1 MEYYRISWRFTNR
14 KEGMGMNKKIGL
26 ALGLGIVLLVPNLSL
41 AECTNIGGFTNFS
54 LVGKN
59 TVVLYAGSSPVAQ
72 FDVLDCSV
80 QPTSKIHL
88 IKIDVCDGDEIM
100 IDGSRC
106 TMMEIKPLGP

>member
-1 MEYYRISWRFTNR
+1 MGVESFVNPDR
-14 KEGMGMNKKIGL
+14 KEGIRMKRNLFILLCLTM
-26 ALGLGIVLLVPNLSL
+26 VLQLPSLSS

-54 LVGKN
+54 LVGNN
-59 TVVLYAGSSPVAQ
+59 TVILYAGASPVAR

-80 QPTSKIHL
+80 QPTSSIQL
-88 IKIDVCDGDEIM
+88 IKSDVCDGDEIL